1 MSATVCP
8 DRGLEQRRAGLARAN
23 EIRSKRSQLKRDIRA
38 GHENAM
44 RVVANPPW
52 FVETMA
58 VQDVLL
64 ATRRVGVTKAWK
76 VFARAGISP
85 AKPLGTL
92 TERQRGVLLGEMRKA
107 RGFDLVCVEAP
118 DRTGVAA

>member
-1 MSATVCP
+1 MTATMCP
-8 DRGLEQRRAGLARAN
+8 DRSLEQRRAGLAKAN

-38 GHENAM
+38 GRENAM

-76 VFARAGISP
+76 VLSRAGISP
-85 AKPLGTL
+85 AKPLGAL
-92 TERQRGVLLGEMRKA
+92 THRQRKVLLDEMRA
-107 RGFDLVCVEAP
+107 VGGFDCVLL
-118 DRTGVAA
+118 DGMAAA